1 MGEKSEKI
9 IAAVG
14 RYLVEDMSYYRN
26 TYHIVFRTK
35 YSQCTIFEESE
46 RDLYAYILG
55 FCNNSKCKLY
65 RIGGMPDHIHMLVD
79 IPPTV
84 ALSSFMNKL
93 KSETSKW
100 LKQNHNFPMFSG
112 WGEGYAC
119 FTYAFDDLDTVKNYI
134 RNQKEHHRVETFANE
149 YRRLI
154 ESQGINIDER
164 FFLND

>member
-1 MGEKSEKI
+1 
-9 IAAVG
+9 
-14 RYLVEDMSYYRN
+14 
-26 TYHIVFRTK
+26 
-35 YSQCTIFEESE
+35 
-46 RDLYAYILG
+46 
-55 FCNNSKCKLY
+55 
-65 RIGGMPDHIHMLVD
+65 MPDHIHMLVD

-84 ALSSFMNKL
+84 ALASFMNKL

-100 LKQNHNFPMFSG
+100 LRQNPKFPMFSG

-119 FTYAFDDLDTVKNYI
+119 FTYAFEDLDTVKNFI

-154 ESQGINIDER
+154 ESQGIKIDER